1 MLVNFLF
8 INFFARQFTFGALSW
23 IFLELLWLHGS
34 KAKSKQADIGAC
46 DWLQG
51 HRLLYVVFVCSHDVL
66 PPFFSSLI
74 WTVYFLL
81 SDNYRQVASFQEG
94 SGLKGSR
101 DRLSLSLT
109 HTQRERERGCVCRL
123 NTPVVKELSQHSI
136 KPVNVCPQVVW
147 SQRQTHTERLCL
159 ALF

>member
-1 MLVNFLF
+1 MSGMWSHLFTSKAAETEKKSSACWLIFLF
-8 INFFARQFTFGALSW
+8 INFFARQFTFGVLSW

-109 HTQRERERGCVCRL
+109 HTHTERERVCLQVEYTGC
-123 NTPVVKELSQHSI
+123 
-136 KPVNVCPQVVW
+136 
-147 SQRQTHTERLCL
+147 
-159 ALF
+159 